1 MTSDRNVLTSAATRL
16 VVVAGLIA
24 AASWAP
30 LLARADEKDIA
41 EPTDS
46 KVNVL
51 TYDNY
56 FRFIERHPL
65 VLMEVRSLPQY
76 PIPANDTNTFL
87 LFHKFSFMHRG
98 ADTVKNL
105 PRNTVRLL
113 NS

>member
-1 MTSDRNVLTSAATRL
+1 MTTDRIVLTSAGTRL

-65 VLMEVRSLPQY
+65 VLMEVRLCHTILSLPTTLTL
-76 PIPANDTNTFL
+76 PFSSTNLVLCAVVPTLSRTCPAIP
-87 LFHKFSFMHRG
+87 
-98 ADTVKNL
+98 
-105 PRNTVRLL
+105 
-113 NS
+113 